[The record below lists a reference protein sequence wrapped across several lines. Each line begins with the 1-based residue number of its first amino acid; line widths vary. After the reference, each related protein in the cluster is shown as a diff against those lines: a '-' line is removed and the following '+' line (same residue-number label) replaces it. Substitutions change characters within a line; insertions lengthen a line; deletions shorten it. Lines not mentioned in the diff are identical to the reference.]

1 MAVNLK
7 NNRDGLNE
15 LDAKIRSLRKNVA
28 RESLNNKNGALPPSL
43 AGVAARAGVELVA
56 GVAVGAGMGYGLDV
70 WLGSSPWM
78 LIVCFIL
85 GSAAGM
91 MNVYRAV
98 NGMGM
103 ALGYTNKKSET
114 DKNNSK

>member
-1 MAVNLK
+1 
-7 NNRDGLNE
+7 
-15 LDAKIRSLRKNVA
+15 
-28 RESLNNKNGALPPSL
+28 
-43 AGVAARAGVELVA
+43 
-56 GVAVGAGMGYGLDV
+56 
-70 WLGSSPWM
+70 M

-103 ALGYTNKKSET
+103 ALGYTSKNSET
-114 DKNNSK
+114 DQNKSK

>member
-1 MAVNLK
+1 MPVDSEK
-7 NNRDGLNE
+7 NPDGLNE
-15 LDAKIRSLRKNVA
+15 LDAKIRSLRKNVS
-28 RESLNNKNGALPPSL
+28 RESLNNNDGALPPSL

-56 GVAVGAGMGYGLDV
+56 GVAVGAGVGYGLDV

-103 ALGYTNKKSET
+103 ALGYKSKNSET
-114 DKNNSK
+114 DQNNSK

>member
-1 MAVNLK
+1 MPVDSEK
-7 NNRDGLNE
+7 NPDGLNE

-28 RESLNNKNGALPPSL
+28 RESLNNKDGALPPSL

-103 ALGYTNKKSET
+103 ALGYTSKNSET
-114 DKNNSK
+114 DQNKSK